1 MGRRRVLS
9 ECRCLRLST
18 ARCESSKNALSPQRI
33 CCASD
38 HPEASSPQPICF
50 QRICSIT
57 QHSCRFHEHVGFLCP
72 PGPSTLSQTQDPLFH
87 KGEHDSMVCVYTHRE
102 AGLEYVI
109 PQLCLPGRHPLT
121 FICKERP
128 FSFLGAL
135 NIPLWLT
142 RFLLK
147 NPVGTSRVSLIQNE
161 SLASCCL

>member
-1 MGRRRVLS
+1 MGQRRVLS
-9 ECRCLRLST
+9 ECRCLWLST
-18 ARCESSKNALSPQRI
+18 AGRESSKNALSPQRI
-33 CCASD
+33 CCASNTPGGIVSTA
-38 HPEASSPQPICF
+38 HLICF
-50 QRICSIT
+50 QRICIIT

-135 NIPLWLT
+135 RPA

-147 NPVGTSRVSLIQNE
+147 HPVGTSRASLIQDE

>member
-18 ARCESSKNALSPQRI
+18 TGRESSKNALSPQRI
-33 CCASD
+33 CPASD
-38 HPEASSPQPICF
+38 TPGGMSPQPICF
-50 QRICSIT
+50 QRICSIA

-87 KGEHDSMVCVYTHRE
+87 KGEHGSMMCVYMHCE

-121 FICKERP
+121 FICKEQP

-135 NIPLWLT
+135 NVPLWPT

-147 NPVGTSRVSLIQNE
+147 NPVGTSRVSLI
-161 SLASCCL
+161 